1 MARRTARKL
10 GITGAALTQGVG
22 AAQAPDSFELTMNQ
36 PLDPTDIVRA
46 PLAANE
52 VTALFSRYAQG
63 DGAAAVQ
70 LTPLVYEELKRVAK
84 NHIRRE
90 RADHTLQGTA
100 LVNEAF
106 IKMNELTAVPLHDR
120 VHFFR
125 LASQVM
131 RHILVDHA
139 RAKLAQK
146 RGGDAAIT
154 SLDQTAINY
163 HEQCAEHLFQGADA
177 TGDALRVELDFIAL
191 DAALEKLRA
200 LSARQAQVV
209 DLRFFGGLSLEDAA
223 LALGISLATVKRDWT
238 MARLFLK
245 HEMENGARDN
255 ATA

>member
-1 MARRTARKL
+1 MNLLATSADTA
-10 GITGAALTQGVG
+10 AASDT
-22 AAQAPDSFELTMNQ
+22 
-36 PLDPTDIVRA
+36 A
-46 PLAANE
+46 PLPASE
-52 VTALFSRYAQG
+52 ITALFSRYAQG
-63 DGAAAVQ
+63 DRAAEAQ

-106 IKMNELTAVPLHDR
+106 IKLNDLTAVPWHDR

-146 RGGDAAIT
+146 RGGDVAIT

-163 HEQCAEHLFQGADA
+163 QEQCADHLFRSADA
-177 TGDALRVELDFIAL
+177 TSEGIRIELDFIAL

-200 LSARQAQVV
+200 LSTRQAQVV
-209 DLRFFGGLSLEDAA
+209 DLRFFGGLSLEDVAQS
-223 LALGISLATVKRDWT
+223 LDVSLATVKRDWT

-245 HEMENGARDN
+245 HDMENAASNN
-255 ATA
+255 AST

>member
-1 MARRTARKL
+1 
-10 GITGAALTQGVG
+10 
-22 AAQAPDSFELTMNQ
+22 MNS
-36 PLDPTDIVRA
+36 PLPSDDAHSSPRA
-46 PLAANE
+46 SGE

-63 DGAAAVQ
+63 DRSAAAK

-106 IKMNELTAVPLHDR
+106 LRMNELTAVPWHDR

-131 RHILVDHA
+131 RHLLIDHA

-146 RGGDAAIT
+146 RGGDVSIT
-154 SLDQTAINY
+154 SLDQTAVNY
-163 HEQCAEHLFQGADA
+163 HEQCAEHLFPAVDA
-177 TGDALRVELDFIAL
+177 TSAALRIELDFIAL

-200 LSARQAQVV
+200 LSMRQAQVV
-209 DLRFFGGLSLEDAA
+209 DMRFFGGLPLDDVAEA
-223 LALGISLATVKRDWT
+223 LDVSLATVKRDWT

-245 HEMENGARDN
+245 HEMESIARDQQD
-255 ATA
+255 A